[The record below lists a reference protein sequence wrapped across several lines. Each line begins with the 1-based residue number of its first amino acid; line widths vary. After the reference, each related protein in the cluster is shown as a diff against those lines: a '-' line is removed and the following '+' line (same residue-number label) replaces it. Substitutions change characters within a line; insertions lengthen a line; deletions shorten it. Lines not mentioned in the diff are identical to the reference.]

1 VHVAPEDLAV
11 EAEGDHAL
19 LDARP
24 TRVVEAHDGAPD
36 LHREVHDLRDLLAED
51 LTQRPAEDGEV
62 LGEHGDGAAVDGA
75 VPGDDAVAVG
85 AVAVLAERDR
95 AVSGVLVHL
104 DERPLV
110 EQQLEP
116 FAGRLLAAGVL
127 LLDGALGSGT
137 RDLGHAALEVG
148 EFSGG
153 RRGVDVLRD
162 VGTADG
168 FGVAGGHGPSLAL
181 GA

>member
-1 VHVAPEDLAV
+1 LERCRAYLSISTNDPSSSNSSMPLA
-11 EAEGDHAL
+11 GGH
-19 LDARP
+19 
-24 TRVVEAHDGAPD
+24 
-36 LHREVHDLRDLLAED
+36 
-51 LTQRPAEDGEV
+51 
-62 LGEHGDGAAVDGA
+62 
-75 VPGDDAVAVG
+75 
-85 AVAVLAERDR
+85 
-95 AVSGVLVHL
+95 
-104 DERPLV
+104 
-110 EQQLEP
+110 
-116 FAGRLLAAGVL
+116 LAAGVL